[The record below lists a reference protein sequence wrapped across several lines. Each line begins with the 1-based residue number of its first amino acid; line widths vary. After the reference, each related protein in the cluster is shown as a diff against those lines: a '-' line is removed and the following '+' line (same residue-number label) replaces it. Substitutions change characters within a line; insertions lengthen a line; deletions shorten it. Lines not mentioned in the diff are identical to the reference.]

1 MPVGPSTRFI
11 LAIALQS
18 ASKGMHVLFAHRQR
32 TPDGEFLP
40 ILKRVKQAKPKK
52 AKQKKPPQTPKKLR
66 ITKLTLNEELAR
78 SHNKKQA
85 QLKSTPSPYEV
96 RRRRKTAKELS
107 KPRWLRER
115 PTEYREGSVW
125 SISTPVG
132 GDPRYK
138 MGRRYI

>member
-18 ASKGMHVLFAHRQR
+18 ASKGKYVLFAHRQR
-32 TPDGEFLP
+32 VQDGESP
-40 ILKRVKQAKPKK
+40 ILKRVKRSKPKK
-52 AKQKKPPQTPKKLR
+52 VKQKKAPKTPKKLR

-85 QLKSTPSPYEV
+85 KLKSKPSPYEAK
-96 RRRRKTAKELS
+96 RRRKIEKELS
-107 KPRWLRER
+107 KPRWVRNRRE
-115 PTEYREGSVW
+115 EYREGSIW
-125 SISTPVG
+125 TIPIPFG

-138 MGRRYI
+138 IGRGYI